1 MLKGSVTIFPRSRY
15 TNVTVIVYILAGNA
29 SILGFTILF
38 SSGRTQPSRISSG
51 KNSKQSFQV
60 SAYSVKPN
68 ALVEKPPS
76 SSNSLGSYRNS
87 FLQVLNASH
96 GKGEEIKDV
105 MAEVE
110 N

>member
-38 SSGRTQPSRISSG
+38 SSGRTQPSRISGG

-60 SAYSVKPN
+60 SAYSVKSN

-87 FLQVLNASH
+87 FLQFLMQAM
-96 GKGEEIKDV
+96 GKEKKLK
-105 MAEVE
+105 M
-110 N
+110 